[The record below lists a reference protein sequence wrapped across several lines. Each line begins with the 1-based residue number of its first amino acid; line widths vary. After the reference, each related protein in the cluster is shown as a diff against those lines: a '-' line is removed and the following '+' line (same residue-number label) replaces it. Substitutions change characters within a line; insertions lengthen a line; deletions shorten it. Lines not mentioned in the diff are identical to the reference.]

1 LAHKFKKMKKL
12 SILFAAFAVVLL
24 ASCGKYEDGP
34 GFSLRSKK
42 ARIQGDWTVESA
54 VQAGVDITSDI
65 TFGGTVDVTFDKDG
79 VFKYTYDYTILGQPI
94 NGSVTGTWDF
104 SDDKSA
110 VVVTNGSGNSDSS
123 KILRLTNKELWLEE
137 TDSNGSAYEV
147 HYKAK

>member
-1 LAHKFKKMKKL
+1 MKKL
-12 SILFAAFAVVLL
+12 SVLFAAFAVVLL

-34 GFSLRSKK
+34 GLSLRSKK

-137 TDSNGSAYEV
+137 TDSNGSTYEV